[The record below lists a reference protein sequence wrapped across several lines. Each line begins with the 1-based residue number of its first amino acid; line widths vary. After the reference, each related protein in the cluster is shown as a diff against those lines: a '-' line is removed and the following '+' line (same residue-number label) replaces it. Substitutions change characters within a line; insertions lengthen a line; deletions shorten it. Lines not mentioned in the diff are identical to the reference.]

1 MKVIISNVA
10 QCLKT
15 LVCSV
20 LRLTQTD
27 SNFCLLSRHSSCFMG
42 TCCFICS
49 SLSVVLG
56 EKHCRPTVSPLKR
69 KLGGKKD
76 CWTAQLSLLIW
87 KLQENICELSTS
99 PTTECGALS
108 AEPPFGPS
116 LLHAFIL
123 LVNSEISQTR
133 ANKYNSHNSH
143 LPPVISLPHHLLL
156 FMYLI
161 ALEYSAVSQIVLN
174 SAAHS

>member
-1 MKVIISNVA
+1 MFENT
-10 QCLKT
+10 CL
-15 LVCSV
+15 
-20 LRLTQTD
+20 
-27 SNFCLLSRHSSCFMG
+27 FCAEAHADWFEFLF
-42 TCCFICS
+42 
-49 SLSVVLG
+49 V
-56 EKHCRPTVSPLKR
+56 VSPLVLFYGHMLLHLFEPLCGSWWKTLQANSVTI
-69 KLGGKKD
+69 KEEAGGEKKD